1 MSGRYKCSAI
11 VDHYKRPVYLHNIQ
25 WNKKWPLIFV
35 KDTSVWYENIA
46 DIDERQITRN
56 PVFLLGGIEM
66 YSSISNMS
74 EIRVKRLNNIDK
86 LRCICAF
93 LVVYVHAPISGE
105 IGLYLSSL
113 ARAAVPIF
121 FIISGYFYT
130 LSSSGRQIKI
140 CTPADI
146 GCPE

>member
-1 MSGRYKCSAI
+1 
-11 VDHYKRPVYLHNIQ
+11 
-25 WNKKWPLIFV
+25 
-35 KDTSVWYENIA
+35 
-46 DIDERQITRN
+46 
-56 PVFLLGGIEM
+56 M

-113 ARAAVPIF
+113 ARVAVPIF
-121 FIISGYFYT
+121 FII
-130 LSSSGRQIKI
+130 
-140 CTPADI
+140 
-146 GCPE
+146 